1 MIYMNAQDLLNEI
14 LASGKKLLE
23 QGGELASQGKAVA
36 QQGVEYARE
45 NFSLPEAGPERERM
59 LTHLGAGAAAGGILA
74 MLLATR
80 RGRSTLKT
88 GAKIGSLAAL
98 GALGYKIYT
107 EHQKQMGNSDLV
119 LAESQLNEADQ
130 NPRCLMIVRAMISAA
145 KADGVIDETEQKMIE
160 DRIRDSSLDAG
171 TIDGLLE
178 EIQKPTNPHD
188 LAGMVSTP
196 IDAIDIYLASLMV
209 VDEPNQK
216 EQEYLSQLAT
226 ALELEEGLVQRIQ
239 GEAFRPV

>member
-1 MIYMNAQDLLNEI
+1 MNAQDLLDEI

-23 QGGELASQGKAVA
+23 QGGELANQGKEVA
-36 QQGVEYARE
+36 QQGIDFARE
-45 NFSLPEAGPERERM
+45 KFSLPESGPERERM

-74 MLLATR
+74 LLLATR
-80 RGRSTLKT
+80 QGRSTLKT

-98 GALGYKIYT
+98 GALGYKIYNDY
-107 EHQKQMGNSDLV
+107 QKQKGSADSGFN
-119 LAESQLNEADQ
+119 ASQLTETDQ
-130 NPRCLMIVRAMISAA
+130 NPRCLRIVRAMISAA
-145 KADGVIDETEQKMIE
+145 KADGTIDENEGKMIE

-178 EIQKPTNPHD
+178 EIRKPTNPHD
-188 LAGMVSTP
+188 LAALAASP

-216 EQEYLSQLAT
+216 EQDYLGQLAK
-226 ALELEEGLVQRIQ
+226 ALGLEEGLVQRIQ
-239 GEAFRPV
+239 GETFRPV